1 MILSTGSLNETKHQF
16 EKALH
21 IESAD
26 TFEHGSLDIT
36 SKWDKNILNM
46 ANKIYINDRYTIR
59 KQFIDNTVDISNK
72 TNAEEIF
79 ESMSFGNPTDSVKNM
94 NQWVEK
100 QTNNKIKNFL
110 EADKIDMN
118 TYLLLIN
125 ALYFKGMWKHS
136 FDKNKTF
143 DKSFYVDNN
152 TPKNVPTM
160 QVTSEIF
167 YKSHEGLGAEI
178 VRLPYQAKDGCD
190 PMSMIIILPNWEQS
204 LSDIQKKLN
213 TVTLESLY
221 PTDKSKMHLYLP
233 KFIIET
239 KLSLNEHLKKMGIKD
254 AFTSKANFHGITEQ
268 NDISIS
274 KVIQQAFIEVNEDG
288 TKAAAATRNFT

>member
-1 MILSTGSLNETKHQF
+1 
-16 EKALH
+16 
-21 IESAD
+21 
-26 TFEHGSLDIT
+26 
-36 SKWDKNILNM
+36 
-46 ANKIYINDRYTIR
+46 
-59 KQFIDNTVDISNK
+59 
-72 TNAEEIF
+72 
-79 ESMSFGNPTDSVKNM
+79 MSFGNPTDSVKNM

-118 TYLLLIN
+118 TYLFLIN

-221 PTDKSKMHLYLP
+221 PTDKSKMHLYL
-233 KFIIET
+233 
-239 KLSLNEHLKKMGIKD
+239 MGIKD

-288 TKAAAATRNFT
+288 TKAAAATHMGIMPLSAYGGPLDIHVNRPFLFLLATERVILFTGYVNDPTTK

>member
-1 MILSTGSLNETKHQF
+1 MVTWIPG
-16 EKALH
+16 
-21 IESAD
+21 
-26 TFEHGSLDIT
+26 
-36 SKWDKNILNM
+36 
-46 ANKIYINDRYTIR
+46 
-59 KQFIDNTVDISNK
+59 FIDHGGIATQDCY
-72 TNAEEIF
+72 
-79 ESMSFGNPTDSVKNM
+79 
-94 NQWVEK
+94 
-100 QTNNKIKNFL
+100 
-110 EADKIDMN
+110 KIDMN

-178 VRLPYQAKDGCD
+178 VRLPYQ
-190 PMSMIIILPNWEQS
+190 
-204 LSDIQKKLN
+204 
-213 TVTLESLY
+213 
-221 PTDKSKMHLYLP
+221 
-233 KFIIET
+233 
-239 KLSLNEHLKKMGIKD
+239 MGIKD

-288 TKAAAATRNFT
+288 TKAAAATHMGIMPLSAYGGPLDIHVNRPFLFLLATERVILFTGYVNDPTTK